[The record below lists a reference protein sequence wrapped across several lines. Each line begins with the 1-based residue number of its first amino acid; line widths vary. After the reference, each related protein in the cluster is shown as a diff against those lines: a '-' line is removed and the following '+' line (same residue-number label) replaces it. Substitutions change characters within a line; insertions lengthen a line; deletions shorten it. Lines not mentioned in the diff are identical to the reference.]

1 MAVKIGAESV
11 SSVGRIIRFHRK
23 IAGLSRIELADIAGV
38 GKTVVYDI
46 EKGKETVRL
55 DTLLKLLG
63 ALNVTVSLAGP
74 MMERYEAGDD
84 AES

>member
-23 IAGLSRIELADIAGV
+23 QAGLSRIELADMAGV

-46 EKGKETVRL
+46 EKGKETVRFN
-55 DTLLKLLG
+55 TLLELFG
-63 ALNVTVSLAGP
+63 VLNVTVSFHP
-74 MMERYEAGDD
+74 RKSRHY
-84 AES
+84 SQ